1 MLISCRRQSGR
12 QINSFCMLFIGLF
25 AMIPSDSC
33 WKTMNSHGLFGLTHC
48 IAGRDYPAAATCVK
62 HLVRCMDAA
71 FYIRLSAARCTESV
85 ILGKKDKK
93 CCFCPFVGMH
103 FSAIVIRGGISK
115 NTLVDWDPDKQLKN
129 IRNREKGRSDAEP
142 QGKRYVRRAL
152 TICRRC
158 SDIREPWLGQS
169 EKGAVASWAW

>member
-33 WKTMNSHGLFGLTHC
+33 WKTMNSHGLFGLTYC

-62 HLVRCMDAA
+62 HLVHCMDAA

-85 ILGKKDKK
+85 ILGKK
-93 CCFCPFVGMH
+93 
-103 FSAIVIRGGISK
+103 
-115 NTLVDWDPDKQLKN
+115 
-129 IRNREKGRSDAEP
+129 
-142 QGKRYVRRAL
+142 KRQKIL
-152 TICRRC
+152 LLPICRHAFQCHCDSGRNFKERTHGL
-158 SDIREPWLGQS
+158 SSWQAAKEHKEPWKRGDQTLNY
-169 EKGAVASWAW
+169 GASATCGVL